1 MAKVACELGSMTVVR
16 WCAGREK
23 QQQQPMGFGGGR
35 RMRRTRRRRRGG
47 TVRLGSRRRGLL
59 LRRLVRW
66 SQFRWRVVA
75 ELFAPLKKAVAEMV
89 SGRELVRSQHLA
101 LPFICHFPVPL
112 V

>member
-16 WCAGREK
+16 WCARREK
-23 QQQQPMGFGGGR
+23 QQQQQPMGFGGGR
-35 RMRRTRRRRRGG
+35 RMRRTLRRRRRGG

-89 SGRELVRSQHLA
+89 SGGESVRSQHLA
-101 LPFICHFPVPL
+101 LPFICHF
-112 V
+112 